1 MSRKTKQA
9 RSTTNNRRHRFDP
22 IAAFGELLIITGLL
36 AGLFAFWDVFVT
48 DWQVASYNQ
57 KALTSFQQANKSCPN
72 RISKDERKSAPPS
85 GGIKQENETLGALHV
100 PKWNYMVVPVKEGT
114 TQTIL
119 NTGAAGHYETTALPG
134 QIGNFS
140 VAAHR
145 RSFGSNFRRIDVLKP
160 GDTVVME
167 TANEWLIYKVRDHKI
182 VLPTQSDVILPVP
195 EKPGEQPSERLMT
208 MTTCNPEYGNWE
220 RYIVHLTFNHWVPR
234 DSGIPKELAE
244 GGNACVG

>member
-1 MSRKTKQA
+1 M
-9 RSTTNNRRHRFDP
+9 
-22 IAAFGELLIITGLL
+22 
-36 AGLFAFWDVFVT
+36 
-48 DWQVASYNQ
+48 
-57 KALTSFQQANKSCPN
+57 
-72 RISKDERKSAPPS
+72 
-85 GGIKQENETLGALHV
+85 
-100 PKWNYMVVPVKEGT
+100 
-114 TQTIL
+114 
-119 NTGAAGHYETTALPG
+119 
-134 QIGNFS
+134 
-140 VAAHR
+140 
-145 RSFGSNFRRIDVLKP
+145 LKP

-244 GGNACVG
+244 GGNACAG